1 LAKSQ
6 KQIKTLIPDLF
17 RLISVL
23 HRELSLLKTVLD
35 SFAFVTGKLNPRSA
49 VSAAIVD
56 SHLRKR
62 RHDKTTVI
70 AQLSL
75 LVSRFWRCER

>member
-1 LAKSQ
+1 VIFFSCFA
-6 KQIKTLIPDLF
+6 
-17 RLISVL
+17 VL
-23 HRELSLLKTVLD
+23 QRDLSLLKTVLD

-49 VSAAIVD
+49 VAAAIVD

-62 RHDKTTVI
+62 SHDKTIVT

-75 LVSRFWRCER
+75 LVS